1 MSFTFSFFYG
11 PSPLFRRVLF
21 RSLQFKKWVG
31 CFVAIFFNKKGF
43 SLHPLRQKI
52 EKAPTFSG
60 TIFAA
65 LLIPASRAFWH
76 GFRSTFHKSTH
87 LFWHG
92 FRSTSYTRIPSF
104 LARFSQSFTS
114 NFKHASHLFAIL
126 YRWGKR
132 QVFISSDSMLCL
144 SLSSQAFLRLPYHKK
159 YFIVIECFSFRD
171 GMRDFQS
178 TWLL

>member
-1 MSFTFSFFYG
+1 MPCLSLSSQAFLRLPYHKKYFIVIECFSFRDG
-11 PSPLFRRVLF
+11 MR
-21 RSLQFKKWVG
+21 
-31 CFVAIFFNKKGF
+31 
-43 SLHPLRQKI
+43 
-52 EKAPTFSG
+52 
-60 TIFAA
+60 
-65 LLIPASRAFWH
+65 
-76 GFRSTFHKSTH
+76 
-87 LFWHG
+87 
-92 FRSTSYTRIPSF
+92 
-104 LARFSQSFTS
+104 
-114 NFKHASHLFAIL
+114 IL